1 MINRKGFI
9 FKGLS
14 HIYNLG
20 LQLWYLYDNIRDKYV
35 LPGHTISVG
44 NLTVGGAGK
53 TPLALFIAEK
63 LAERY
68 KVAILSRGYK
78 RKSKGILVLGPEN
91 VRLTWKEVGDEPYLL
106 WKKTGG
112 KIPVIV
118 GKNRE
123 DAADLA
129 ISLFKTRIFILDDGF
144 QYLRVKKDKEILLF
158 NWKTLY
164 NGDYLLPYGRMR
176 EPWKAVN
183 RADIIVIN
191 FKNIPLDEN
200 VVEKV
205 KMWKKPYFFMR
216 YIPVS
221 LYNYYGEKM
230 NLDVLKDREIALFSG
245 IADPESFE
253 EMVKKLGAKIVKKL
267 FVRDHGLVSIK
278 KLRELQRAAEYI
290 ITTEKDLIKYP
301 GIKNLFA
308 LEIKP
313 EINREEEF
321 LRLIWPSF

>member
-1 MINRKGFI
+1 MRGLA

-14 HIYNLG
+14 HLYNLG
-20 LQLWYLYDNIRDKYV
+20 LHLWYLYDDIRDKYV
-35 LPGHTISVG
+35 LPGYTISVG
-44 NLTVGGAGK
+44 NLTVGGSGK
-53 TPLALFIAEK
+53 TPLALFIAKK
-63 LAERY
+63 LAVRY
-68 KVAILSRGYK
+68 RVAILSRGYK
-78 RKSKGILVLGPEN
+78 RKSKGILFLGPEN
-91 VRLTWKEVGDEPYLL
+91 VKITWKEAGDEPYLL

-123 DAADLA
+123 DAAELA
-129 ISLFKTRIFILDDGF
+129 VSLFKTRVFILDDGF

-158 NWKTLY
+158 DWKTLR

-176 EPWKAVN
+176 EPWSAVD

-191 FKNIPLDEN
+191 FKNISLDEN

-205 KMWKKPYFFMR
+205 EIWKKPCFFMR
-216 YIPVS
+216 YIPVA
-221 LYNYYGEKM
+221 LYNYYGERM
-230 NLDVLKDREIALFSG
+230 NLDVLKDREVAILSG
-245 IADPESFE
+245 IADPQSFE
-253 EMVKKLGAKIVKKL
+253 EMIRKLGAKIVKKL
-267 FVRDHGLVSIK
+267 FISDHGSVSIK
-278 KLRELQRAAEYI
+278 KLRELHGSMEYV

-301 GIKNLFA
+301 GFKNLFA

-321 LRLIWPSF
+321 LRLIRPNF